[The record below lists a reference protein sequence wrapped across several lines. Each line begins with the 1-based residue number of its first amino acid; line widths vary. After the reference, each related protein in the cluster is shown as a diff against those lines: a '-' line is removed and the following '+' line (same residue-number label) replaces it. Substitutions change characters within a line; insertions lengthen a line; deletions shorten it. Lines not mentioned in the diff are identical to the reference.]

1 MGGRTPSATKKPANF
16 NRFLSLRDRSR
27 SASGGRSVSPAVKQR
42 ADGDLD
48 PARGKSP
55 RLDGNAVFIAM
66 EAGEKK
72 IHKGRQGMTT
82 MKDFLSKVDN
92 SVDAALKDF
101 LGGMVDALDGVFDT
115 LVDISSAIVD
125 NAATKSPGKEKG

>member
-66 EAGEKK
+66 EAVEKK

-101 LGGMVDALDGVFDT
+101 LGGMVDCLRHLGGHFFCHCGQCGHQVT
-115 LVDISSAIVD
+115 R
-125 NAATKSPGKEKG
+125 